1 MKNRFRARAAGSA
14 APLAALA
21 TLLILSAL
29 STLSAQSVNPAS
41 VLPLPAI
48 FSDDAAFSGRTTPD
62 ERARLYLTAVKPLW
76 QTGEIKNVERLF
88 EKPLGQTSTA
98 AMTDGFFM
106 KKNADQETAILLDFG
121 AEIHG
126 GVRLEARNLTP
137 AAESVGKSVRVR
149 VRFGESADEAMA
161 EMGEKGAVNEHSIR
175 DMIVNVPWLGA
186 IEFGESA
193 FRFVRIDLIDDGSEI
208 WFDSIRAVFTYRSIP
223 QPGSFRCSDERLN
236 AIWTA
241 CARTQFLTMQ
251 GYIFEGAKRD
261 RLVWYGDFHPQSSTT
276 LAVFGAPKV
285 LRDTL
290 GDYAR
295 SVWPLPRWM
304 NTMPNYSLWWVLS
317 VGDLYRWSGDK
328 TWLAE
333 QADYLRGLFEQL
345 KPHIA
350 DDGKAGF
357 DSPFLDWPTAGNR
370 PALDAGTHA
379 LFALAF
385 DRFAELFGD
394 LGDETLRDEAV
405 RLAAKVRSY
414 TPDNVDNKQAAALMA
429 LAGIENPSKPNVVVV
444 ANEGGKGFSTFY
456 GYYMLEALAAGG
468 ENQLALDV
476 IRQYWGAMLDVGA
489 TTFWEDFDLAWLD
502 GAGRIDAIT
511 PDGMESLHG
520 DRGAYCYVGLR
531 HSLCHG
537 WSSGPAAWL
546 AAHVL
551 GVSPQEPGYKTA
563 AIRPFLGDLDW
574 AEGDVPTP
582 WGVIHVRHEKAADG
596 TVQTTIQKPDAVT
609 IL

>member
-1 MKNRFRARAAGSA
+1 MKRILFAF
-14 APLAALA
+14 AL
-21 TLLILSAL
+21 LFVVGIV
-29 STLSAQSVNPAS
+29 SAQSVDSDLNA
-41 VLPLPAI
+41 PLPAI
-48 FSDDAAFSGRTTPD
+48 FSDDAGFSARLTPD
-62 ERARLYLTAVKPLW
+62 QRARQYLTAKKILW
-76 QTGEIKNVERLF
+76 QTGEIDKADRLL

-98 AMTDGFFM
+98 QMTDGFFM
-106 KKNADQETAILLDFG
+106 KKEAEKPTAILLDFG

-137 AAESVGKSVRVR
+137 AGESVGKSVRVR

-175 DMIVNVPWLGA
+175 DMIVSVPWLGT

-193 FRFVRIDLIDDGSEI
+193 FRFVRLDLIDDGSQI
-208 WFDSIRAVFTYRSIP
+208 WFDSVRAVFVYRPLP
-223 QPGSFRCSDERLN
+223 QIGSFRCSDERLN
-236 AIWTA
+236 TIWTT

-285 LRDTL
+285 LADTL
-290 GDYAR
+290 GDYAQR
-295 SVWPLPRWM
+295 VWPLPNWM
-304 NTMPNYSLWWVLS
+304 NSMPNYSLWWVMS

-328 TWLAE
+328 VWLAE

-345 KPHIA
+345 KPFVG
-350 DDGKAGF
+350 DDGHARF
-357 DSPFLDWPTAGNR
+357 EHPFLDWPTNDKPA
-370 PALDAGTHA
+370 ALDAGTHA

-394 LGDETLRDEAV
+394 LGEAKLSDEAFQ
-405 RLAAKVRSY
+405 LAKKVRSFR
-414 TPDNVDNKQAAALMA
+414 PDNVGNKQAAALLA
-429 LAGIENPSKPNVVVV
+429 LAKIENPDKPNISVV
-444 ANEGGKGFSTFY
+444 AKNGGEGFSTFY

-468 ENQLALDV
+468 ENQLALDI

-502 GAGRIDAIT
+502 GAGRIDEMT
-511 PDGMESLHG
+511 PEGKESLHG
-520 DRGAYCYVGLR
+520 DRGAYCYIGLR

-546 AAHVL
+546 TAHIL
-551 GVSPQEPGYKTA
+551 GVIPTESGYKTA
-563 AIRPFLGDLDW
+563 AVKPFLGDLDW
-574 AEGDVPTP
+574 AEGNVPTP
-582 WGVIHVRHEKAADG
+582 WGAIYVRHEKAPDG
-596 TVQTTIQKPDAVT
+596 SIKTTIQKPDNVT
-609 IL
+609 LTK